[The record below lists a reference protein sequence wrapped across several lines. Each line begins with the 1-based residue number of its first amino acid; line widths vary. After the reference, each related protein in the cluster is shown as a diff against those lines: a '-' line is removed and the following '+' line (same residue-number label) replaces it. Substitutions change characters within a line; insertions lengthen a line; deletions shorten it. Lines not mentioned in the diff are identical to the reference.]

1 MTRIELQTE
10 IMKYPEDAEIVH
22 INHEDNILYEI
33 QNVFYS
39 QKDNEIIL
47 C

>member
-1 MTRIELQTE
+1 MNNEQLLEEL
-10 IMKYPEDAEIVH
+10 MKYPKDATIAL
-22 INHEDNILYEI
+22 IKHEDNILYEI
-33 QNVFYS
+33 TNVFYS